1 MSTGLL
7 ALFGCKML
15 YEGWHMSPE
24 EGQEEFEEVSQE
36 LRKREEVVGV
46 VSTSDRKLVVFCSHN
61 KRIGIMCYT
70 VKSHPLWC
78 VIGIYMTYKCVL

>member
-1 MSTGLL
+1 
-7 ALFGCKML
+7 
-15 YEGWHMSPE
+15 MSPE

-46 VSTSDRKLVVFCSHN
+46 VSISDMCFVDHN
-61 KRIGIMCYT
+61 KRIGMMCYT
-70 VKSHPLWC
+70 VKSHPLWS